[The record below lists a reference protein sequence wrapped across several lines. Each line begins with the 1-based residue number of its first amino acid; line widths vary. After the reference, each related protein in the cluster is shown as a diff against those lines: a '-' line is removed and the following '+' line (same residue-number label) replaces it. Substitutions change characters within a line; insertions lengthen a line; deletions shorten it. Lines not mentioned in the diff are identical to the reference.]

1 MTATPFPLNSFKVVG
16 AVIHNFIV
24 KLCYLFLERN
34 LLEQAFV
41 LMPIIIVYMVGAA
54 AFVLCAHLAI
64 GRNGLVIRGLDVG
77 VIVERSLGPFIGL
90 SGLAIMGYAV
100 LSKSFLG
107 SGIFGHLLLSNWK
120 LGLAGFAFGYSC
132 VFASYLLEQP

>member
-1 MTATPFPLNSFKVVG
+1 
-16 AVIHNFIV
+16 
-24 KLCYLFLERN
+24 
-34 LLEQAFV
+34 
-41 LMPIIIVYMVGAA
+41 MVGAA

-64 GRNGLVIRGLDVG
+64 GRNGLLIRGFDVG
-77 VIVERSLGPFIGL
+77 VIVERAMGSCVGL

-107 SGIFGHLLLSNWK
+107 PGIFGHLLLSNWK
-120 LGLAGFAFGYSC
+120 LGLAGLAFGYLC